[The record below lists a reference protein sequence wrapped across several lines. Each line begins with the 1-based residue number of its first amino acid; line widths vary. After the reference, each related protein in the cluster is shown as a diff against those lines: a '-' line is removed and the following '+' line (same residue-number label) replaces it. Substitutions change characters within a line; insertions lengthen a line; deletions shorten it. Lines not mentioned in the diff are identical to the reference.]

1 MVRFIQLV
9 IGPAG
14 VGKSSYCKVMQEH
27 ADASHR
33 SIFVGNLDPAAEYFE
48 YRASFDV
55 RDLVKADDVMEE
67 HGLGPNG
74 ALIYCMEHLIRN
86 LEWLYD
92 QLDAFGEDD
101 YLILDCPGQVEL
113 YSHLPVMKRLVNAL
127 QMSGY
132 RVASVYLLDALFV
145 LEPAKFISGC
155 MLSLSCMLQL
165 ELPHVNV
172 ITKCDMAD
180 KAAIERILDA
190 EGAWMINSMDQVSNP
205 KLRSLTH
212 AIGGVIDDYMLV
224 SFTMMDIN
232 DEDSINDVLGK
243 IDYVLQYGE
252 ELEPKEPKEEEY
264 DEDEYNL
271 PGQRGQG
278 DDGDNDGTER
288 YAWDD

>member
-1 MVRFIQLV
+1 
-9 IGPAG
+9 
-14 VGKSSYCKVMQEH
+14 MQEH